1 MYIEAIILG
10 LIIGFVR
17 NGRLNNFY
25 EAHFKGWILAFLAF
39 LLFLVPYGIKIL
51 DIPFEQL
58 ALIPYIS
65 MCLIAL
71 VALFNFERN
80 GMKIILVGL
89 ALNLLIM
96 GLNGYRMPVDAVAM
110 EAMGHVSF
118 VESLTNGSIV
128 NYMTL
133 DGAHALSPFLGKI
146 ITLPKAYPLTE
157 ILSIGDIIVSIG
169 IVVLIQYEMLLSAVK
184 SRGSMLQ
191 FTYNSRLRR

>member
-1 MYIEAIILG
+1 MYIEAIVLG
-10 LIIGFVR
+10 LVIGFAR

-25 EAHFKGWILAFLAF
+25 EAHFKGWILTFIAFI
-39 LLFLVPYGIKIL
+39 LFLVPYGIEIF
-51 DIPFEQL
+51 DITFDQL

-80 GMKIILVGL
+80 GMKIILLGL

-96 GLNGYRMPVDAVAM
+96 GLNTYKMPVDAVRM
-110 EAMGHVSF
+110 EAMGYASF
-118 VESLTNGSIV
+118 VESLTQGSIV

-133 DGAHALSPFLGKI
+133 EGAHPLSAFLGKVI
-146 ITLPKAYPLTE
+146 AIPKGYPLTQV
-157 ILSIGDIIVSIG
+157 LSVGDIIVSIG

-184 SRGSMLQ
+184 SRGSMVQ

>member
-80 GMKIILVGL
+80 GMKIILLGL

-96 GLNGYRMPVDAVAM
+96 GLNGYRMPVDAAAM
-110 EAMGHVSF
+110 EAMGHGSF

-133 DGAHALSPFLGKI
+133 DGANVLSPYLGKI
-146 ITLPKAYPLTE
+146 IALPKAYPLTE
-157 ILSIGDIIVSIG
+157 LLSIGDIIVSIG